1 MANTSKAPT
10 KAQIENEL
18 KETKQTLQDT
28 KSALQESLD
37 LIKELKSQLNQQ
49 PQVIVQNDKR
59 VNSKIKCINLAH
71 NPVNVSTMPN
81 GQGRVYTFNEY
92 GQVQY
97 IRYDDLLDI
106 ISSYPNTMG
115 SGLIYV
121 ADKDF
126 CEEQGLYDNEEVV
139 YTKELIDKVVYLR
152 DDVDVDVLCGM
163 SAPLLETTIRE
174 IAKLYNNNEAM
185 EANKLEL
192 IKRNTGYDIV
202 KIAEDIKIMSA
213 EDIEALE
220 E

>member
-1 MANTSKAPT
+1 MANTTKTPT
-10 KAQIENEL
+10 KAQIEDEL
-18 KETKQTLQDT
+18 KETKQTLKAT
-28 KSALQESLD
+28 KDALQESLD
-37 LIKELKSQLNQQ
+37 LIKELKNQLNQP

-59 VNSKIKCINLAH
+59 VNAKIKCINLAH
-71 NPVNVSTMPN
+71 NPVNISTMPN

-121 ADKDF
+121 ADKEF
-126 CEEQGLYDNEEVV
+126 CDEQGLYDNEETI

-152 DDVDVDVLCGM
+152 DDVDVDILCGM

-174 IAKLYNNNEAM
+174 VAKLYNNNEAI
-185 EANKLEL
+185 EANKIEL
-192 IKRNTGYDIV
+192 IKQNTGYDII
-202 KIAEDIKIMSA
+202 KIADEIKIMSA
-213 EDIEALE
+213 EEIEALE

>member
-10 KAQIENEL
+10 KAQIESEL

-28 KSALQESLD
+28 QSALQESLD
-37 LIKELKSQLNQQ
+37 LIKELKNQLSQQ

-59 VNSKIKCINLAH
+59 VNAKIKCINLAH

-92 GQVQY
+92 GQVHY

-139 YTKELIDKVVYLR
+139 YTKELIDKIVYLR

-163 SAPLLETTIRE
+163 SVPLLETTIRE

-192 IKRNTGYDIV
+192 IKRNTGYDIA

-213 EDIEALE
+213 EDIEALAE
-220 E
+220 